1 MCRQKAAGKRYGE
14 KSTPASQYHPM
25 NAFTNGENRP
35 LSLVDIID
43 LKWLLAREGVHLHV
57 EKLQTD
63 AAYARQL
70 LECAAASPNAALRA
84 AAQNITRQ
92 LLQDAP

>member
-1 MCRQKAAGKRYGE
+1 
-14 KSTPASQYHPM
+14 M
-25 NAFTNGENRP
+25 NAFTDGESRS

-43 LKWLLAREGVHLHV
+43 LKWLLAREGVHVHV

-70 LECAAASPNAALRA
+70 LECAAASPNIALRA
-84 AAQNITRQ
+84 AAQKIARQ
-92 LLQDAP
+92 LPQELP